1 MSKAEIC
8 HRFPPPAQVPTLEIL
23 QGTLLLCPQARHRL
37 RSSSHAYMDN
47 SVVSYGH
54 DFSKG
59 FLRFRNVR
67 VGRTAIIEPLA
78 QILPGASVPDGC
90 RFKSKSLVLPL
101 TGIAD
106 CVVLSRWVPRES

>member
-1 MSKAEIC
+1 
-8 HRFPPPAQVPTLEIL
+8 
-23 QGTLLLCPQARHRL
+23 
-37 RSSSHAYMDN
+37 MDN

-78 QILPGASVPDGC
+78 QILPGALVPDGC
-90 RFKSKSLVLPL
+90 RVKSKSLVLPL
-101 TGIAD
+101 TSCPDLAQAWRSLPPIALLD
-106 CVVLSRWVPRES
+106 EMLSASELPSLYAAADAFVLPSRGEGWDRPVTG